1 MKLLYHCVAQAI
13 IAFFTLGS
21 AAADD
26 TEITNATASAS
37 AQPDPILAAQTAQ
50 NCADDASLP
59 GNVLQFPVFYY
70 VSISPEQNGWQPTA
84 DDWTWKSMMVGSTY
98 HALLQ
103 FNVEDIPQDIDL
115 RVVCASIDFEQTSSP
130 TPLELHRI
138 TTPWTT
144 KATWEYANDPTT
156 PWNQAG
162 GDYELNS
169 LSSFEDGVHA
179 PSTASLVTSVQTI
192 VDGSGTEENHGFLVR
207 ARRTGDTAIELTNPH
222 LYIRYVSSMWT
233 APSKIAYIPGTNTKP
248 PDPVPWVQ
256 PVPKP
261 SRAPIPRPNPS
272 PVFFPTW
279 DDDELILDSN
289 QGRNTIAIALS
300 VGFAVIGL
308 IAIIV
313 QLIVNR
319 RYERNE
325 VEENAAKVMSS
336 EEEKV
341 SEHKIDI
348 GNDESFSDALSDK
361 PVV

>member
-1 MKLLYHCVAQAI
+1 MKLLYPCVAQAI
-13 IAFFTLGS
+13 ILFFTLGS
-21 AAADD
+21 AAAED
-26 TEITNATASAS
+26 TEITNATASA
-37 AQPDPILAAQTAQ
+37 QTDPIRAARTAE
-50 NCADDASLP
+50 NCANDASLP

-84 DDWTWKSMMVGSTY
+84 DDWIWKSMMVGSTY

-103 FNVEDIPQDIDL
+103 FNLEDIPQDIDL

-144 KATWEYANDPTT
+144 KATWKYANDPTT
-156 PWNQAG
+156 LWNQPG

-169 LSSFEDGVHA
+169 LSSFEDGVYA
-179 PSTASLVTSVQTI
+179 PSTISLVTSVQSI
-192 VDGSGTEENHGFLVR
+192 VDDSERNQGFLLR
-207 ARRTGDTAIELTNPH
+207 ARRTGDSAIELTNPR
-222 LYIRYVSSMWT
+222 LYIRYVSSTWT
-233 APSKIAYIPGTNTKP
+233 APSTIAYVPGTYTKP

-272 PVFFPTW
+272 S
-279 DDDELILDSN
+279 DDDEQIIDSN
-289 QGRNTIAIALS
+289 QARNTIVIALS
-300 VGFAVIGL
+300 VGLPIIGL

-313 QLIVNR
+313 QLVVNK

-325 VEENAAKVMSS
+325 IEEDAAKVVSP
-336 EEEKV
+336 EEEEEV
-341 SEHKIDI
+341 SENNVDTE
-348 GNDESFSDALSDK
+348 NDESFSDALSDK